1 MQLHIQHETHYRY
14 SEPVK
19 RSVQSLRLTPRHDA
33 SQRTINWAIHAPG
46 RQHAQTDAHGNVVH
60 LLTLDE
66 PHREIRIAVSGLVE
80 TGSQEGPLPADPR
93 GLSPLTYL
101 AATPLTRPDE
111 AISGWARAQAVEQ
124 GDREAALLRL
134 ANSVFEYIE
143 YAPGATDV
151 SVTAA
156 QAFERRKGVC
166 QDQSH
171 VFIACCRASGIPA
184 RYVSGYYHSEGRQE
198 ISSHAWVDAW
208 LGEGRG
214 WLGIDITHRAL
225 AGPNHCR
232 LAVGRDYLEACPVRG
247 VRRGGGEEEMKV
259 IVSVRPGS
267 AGPASAA
274 AARPA
279 TRPAARPAAAPAAPG
294 YPPPPQA
301 QRTVL
306 EMARQAGAQQQQ
318 QQQ

>member
-1 MQLHIQHETHYRY
+1 MQLHIQHETIYRY

-33 SQRTINWAIHAPG
+33 SQRTLSWAIHAPG
-46 RQHAQTDAHGNVVH
+46 RQHAQVDAHGNIVH
-60 LLTLDE
+60 LLTFDE
-66 PHREIRIAVSGLVE
+66 PHREFRIAVSGRVE
-80 TGSQEGPLPADPR
+80 TGTMDGPLPLDPR

-111 AISGWARAQAVEQ
+111 AISAWAQKLGLDK

-134 ANSVFEYIE
+134 TNAVYDQIQ
-143 YAPGATDV
+143 YTPGATDV
-151 SVTAA
+151 SESAV
-156 QAFERRKGVC
+156 QAFARRKGVC

-184 RYVSGYYHSEGRQE
+184 RYVSGYFHIEGE
-198 ISSHAWVDAW
+198 DEVASHAWVDAW

-214 WLGIDITHRAL
+214 WLGVDITHRSM
-225 AGPNHCR
+225 AGPQHCR

-259 IVSVRPGS
+259 AVSIRNGS
-267 AGPASAA
+267 AGPAASS
-274 AARPA
+274 
-279 TRPAARPAAAPAAPG
+279 PG
-294 YPPPPQA
+294 YPLPPQTQPSSLA
-301 QRTVL
+301 MVH
-306 EMARQAGAQQQQ
+306 QAAAQQQQ
-318 QQQ
+318 

>member
-1 MQLHIQHETHYRY
+1 MQLQIHHETTYRY

-33 SQRTINWAIHAPG
+33 SQRTVNWAIHAPG
-46 RQHAQTDAHGNVVH
+46 RQHAQIDAHGNTVH
-60 LLTLDE
+60 LLTYDE
-66 PHREIRIAVSGLVE
+66 PHREFRIAVSGLVE
-80 TGSQEGPLPADPR
+80 TGTLDGPLPLDPR

-111 AISGWARAQAVEQ
+111 AITTWAHALGLEQ

-134 ANSVFEYIE
+134 TNAVYDQIE
-143 YAPGATDV
+143 YTPGATEV
-151 SVTAA
+151 SDSAV

-184 RYVSGYYHSEGRQE
+184 RYVSGYFLVDGKEE
-198 ISSHAWVDAW
+198 VASHAWVDAW
-208 LGEGRG
+208 LGDNRG
-214 WLGIDITHRAL
+214 WLGIDITHRSL
-225 AGPNHCR
+225 AGPQHLR

-259 IVSVRPGS
+259 AVTIRN
-267 AGPASAA
+267 GPAMSTGAS
-274 AARPA
+274 
-279 TRPAARPAAAPAAPG
+279 G
-294 YPPPPQA
+294 NSNYPHPPQT
-301 QRTVL
+301 QPSS
-306 EMARQAGAQQQQ
+306 MAMAHQASAQQQQ
-318 QQQ
+318 QQ